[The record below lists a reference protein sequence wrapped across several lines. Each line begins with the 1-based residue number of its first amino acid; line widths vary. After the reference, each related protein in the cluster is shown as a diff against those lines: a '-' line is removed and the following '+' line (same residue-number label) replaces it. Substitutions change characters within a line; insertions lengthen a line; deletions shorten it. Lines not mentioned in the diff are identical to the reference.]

1 MCVRILV
8 YQWGVMVTIW
18 MLQFLQSR
26 KQGLRLKEWERDF
39 VRLRDKEKVKIF
51 LEIVGKKELRM

>member
-1 MCVRILV
+1 M
-8 YQWGVMVTIW
+8 TIW
-18 MLQFLQSR
+18 MLQFLLSR